1 MGRFSVPAIVFGIGV
16 VLIALSLIGILP
28 GLTGAGGGLIFLA
41 LVLFGLSFVPRPESA
56 SDQPAM
62 SAAESLGKI
71 FFSPAE
77 VFRNLRHHPRWLAAL
92 LVMSILSGIYL
103 FAFAQRL
110 TPERIGNFMTE
121 KITQSGFQIP
131 EDRVAQMRQDNIKQ
145 YKEPIRQFGSAV
157 SGFVGMFV
165 FCAFLAAIYFIVV
178 LAMGG
183 NINYWQSFSTTVYS
197 LFPVMVLERLLSLV
211 ILFLKDPADIH
222 PLLGQQSLVQDN
234 LGVLL
239 FNPAEN
245 PVLFSLGAS
254 IGLFSLYGL
263 WLAAT
268 GLKNAGEKVSGGQAW
283 TAALVVWLFGVVFRA
298 AAAAIFP
305 GFLS

>member
-1 MGRFSVPAIVFGIGV
+1 MRRFTVPAVVFGIGV
-16 VLIALSLIGILP
+16 VLIVLSFIGVLP
-28 GLTGAGGGLIFLA
+28 GLGGAGGGLVFLG
-41 LVLFGLSFVPRPESA
+41 LVLLGLSFVPLPESA
-56 SDQPAM
+56 SDERPMTAP
-62 SAAESLGKI
+62 ESFAKI

-92 LVMSILSGIYL
+92 LVMSILGGIYL

-131 EDRVAQMRQDNIKQ
+131 EDRVAQMRQDNINQ
-145 YKEPIRQFGSAV
+145 YKEPLRQAGSVV

-165 FCAFLAAIYFIVV
+165 LFAFLAAIYFAVI

-183 NINYWQSFSTTVYS
+183 RINYWQSFAATVYAF
-197 LFPVMVLERLLSLV
+197 FPVMVIERILSTV

-234 LGVLL
+234 LGVL
-239 FNPAEN
+239 FNAADN
-245 PVLFSLGAS
+245 PVLFSLAAS
-254 IGLFSLYGL
+254 IGLLSLYGL
-263 WLAAT
+263 WLTAT
-268 GLKNAGEKVSGGQAW
+268 GLKNAGEKVSGGSAW
-283 TAALVVWLFGVVFRA
+283 TAAIVVWLFGAVFRA